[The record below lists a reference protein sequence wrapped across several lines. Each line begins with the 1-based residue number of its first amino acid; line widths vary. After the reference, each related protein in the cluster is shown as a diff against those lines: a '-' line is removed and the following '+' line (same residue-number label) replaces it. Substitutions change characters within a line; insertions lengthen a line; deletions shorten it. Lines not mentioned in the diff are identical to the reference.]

1 MTPRTI
7 EEAAEL
13 ANRIET
19 QLNQVLI
26 GQPAVTRQ
34 VMLALIT
41 GGHVLIEGVPGLGKT
56 KLVEILG
63 TVLGMDSRRVQFT
76 PDLMLADILGSE
88 DALGE
93 SLRTLA
99 WGHALRFEAADEA
112 TATRLIGEVRRAAER
127 GLHRV

>member
-56 KLVEILG
+56 LLARSLAR
-63 TVLGMDSRRVQFT
+63 VLELDFQRIQFT
-76 PDLMLADILGSE
+76 
-88 DALGE
+88 
-93 SLRTLA
+93 RT
-99 WGHALRFEAADEA
+99 
-112 TATRLIGEVRRAAER
+112 
-127 GLHRV
+127 

>member
-41 GGHVLIEGVPGLGKT
+41 GGHVLIEGVPGLGK
-56 KLVEILG
+56 
-63 TVLGMDSRRVQFT
+63 
-76 PDLMLADILGSE
+76 
-88 DALGE
+88 
-93 SLRTLA
+93 
-99 WGHALRFEAADEA
+99 
-112 TATRLIGEVRRAAER
+112 
-127 GLHRV
+127 